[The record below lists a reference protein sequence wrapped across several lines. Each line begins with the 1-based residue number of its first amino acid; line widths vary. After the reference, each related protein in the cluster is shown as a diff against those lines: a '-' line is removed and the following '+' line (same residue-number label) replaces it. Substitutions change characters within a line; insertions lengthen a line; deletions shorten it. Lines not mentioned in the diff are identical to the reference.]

1 MAKTISLSELKPGDI
16 ILLHKPKG
24 SKISFIIGLLTHSK
38 VSHTAMVDYNPAYFL
53 EEGAHGA
60 SQGNLTSEKGR
71 ALYIR
76 RLNTE
81 PDTSKVCDIAWEY
94 IKSGHPYPM
103 SNLVFMGIYMLTSDF
118 IPNTLEGGIVKEILK
133 LATYELMRLF
143 NWKQQPDTKFPPM
156 VCSQFAAFCYDQA
169 ALNYGPEYKIH
180 YKDSINTEF
189 TLLQKILDQLG
200 GASDKVYALEAP
212 EEKMLLRA
220 EDMTAAAEEYCGQL
234 IEQMQQKHLLT
245 APSEVSDSVIAA
257 LYQYGREFLK
267 LFAGKEYPDK
277 DHATADEIKEV
288 LSGLLQFQEAF
299 ITPGD
304 LLSNTENLMDMGE
317 LTYTD
322 AELAKYMNTNAD

>member
-16 ILLHKPKG
+16 ILLHKPKK
-24 SKISFIIGLLTHSK
+24 SPISFIIGLLTHSK

-53 EEGAHGA
+53 EEGANGA
-60 SQGNLTSEKGR
+60 SQGNLQSEEGR

-81 PDTSKVCDIAWEY
+81 PDTSKVCEIAWEY
-94 IKSGHPYPM
+94 INSGHPYPM

-118 IPNTLEGGIVKEILK
+118 IPNSIEGGLVKEILK

-169 ALNYGPEYKIH
+169 ALNFGPEYKIH
-180 YKDSINTEF
+180 YKEGVNSEF

-200 GASDKVYALEAP
+200 GASDKIYALEAP
-212 EEKMLLRA
+212 QEKMLLCA
-220 EDMTAAAEEYCGQL
+220 ENTTAAAEDYCNQL

-257 LYQYGREFLK
+257 LYQYGRAFLK
-267 LFAGKEYPDK
+267 LFSGTDYPDK

-288 LSGLLQFQEAF
+288 LSALMQFQEAF

-317 LTYTD
+317 LVYTE
-322 AELAKYMNTNAD
+322 AELDEYINKKVD